1 MYLVLQPIAMTI
13 KEQIIQELERIPESY
28 LEKVLV
34 FLYSLETPLTRDVEQ
49 LNKVEAIIQKG
60 LNSALSKPKR
70 SSSEI
75 WAEFASIRNRI
86 SESVAT
92 IEQNL

>member
-49 LNKVEAIIQKG
+49 LSKVEAIIQKG

-92 IEQNL
+92 TEQNL

>member
-1 MYLVLQPIAMTI
+1 
-13 KEQIIQELERIPESY
+13 
-28 LEKVLV
+28 
-34 FLYSLETPLTRDVEQ
+34 LTRDVEQ